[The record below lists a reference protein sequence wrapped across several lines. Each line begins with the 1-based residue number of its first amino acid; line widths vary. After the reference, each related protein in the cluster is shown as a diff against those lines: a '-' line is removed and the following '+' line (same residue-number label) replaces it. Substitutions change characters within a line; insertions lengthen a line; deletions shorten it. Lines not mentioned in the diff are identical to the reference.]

1 MSLYKLGADYAQLS
15 ENEDLDPELLADTL
29 DAIHADMG
37 DKLDNIANW
46 IDNNNS
52 DIEGYKRKIKQ
63 LQEAKKQL
71 ERQNESLMVYMTD
84 SIDAAGIE
92 IFKTEHHVLKPRNYK
107 ASVVIADQGA
117 IPISFMREVPAS
129 YEPDKTKLYQALR
142 AKEYVPGAE
151 LKPIRKTVIK

>member
-15 ENEDLDPELLADTL
+15 EKEDLDPEVLTDTL
-29 DAIHADMG
+29 DAIHSDMG

-46 IDNNNS
+46 IDNNSS

-63 LQEAKKQL
+63 LQDAKKKL
-71 ERQNESLMVYMTD
+71 ERQNESLMAYITD

-107 ASVVIADQGA
+107 ARVVIEDRGA
-117 IPISFMREVPAS
+117 IPIEFMRKVPAS
-129 YEPDKTKLYQALR
+129 YEPDKAKLYQALR
-142 AKEYVPGAE
+142 TNAYIPGVE
-151 LKPIRKTVIK
+151 LKSIRKTVIK